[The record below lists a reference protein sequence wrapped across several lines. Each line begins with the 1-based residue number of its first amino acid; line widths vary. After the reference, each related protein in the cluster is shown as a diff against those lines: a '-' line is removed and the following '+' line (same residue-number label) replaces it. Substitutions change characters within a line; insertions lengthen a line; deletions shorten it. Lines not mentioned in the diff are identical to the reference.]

1 MRIVTVAVV
10 LFFAAAARA
19 DDTKPPQISEVRAT
33 LKGGQV
39 QVEARIT
46 DETGVLSAICHH
58 RGAAGRVE
66 DSPMVKND
74 FDDVFRATFAG
85 GPDTEYWIEASDL
98 LGNGP
103 ATYGSSAKAF
113 AVGSAAPSEKIA
125 RGQRPARKP
134 PEAKPP
140 EPKPPPERVTAK
152 VSLAPSVEHSRP
164 STSPPEGRDFL
175 VRTKIRS
182 ESPVEKA
189 VLQVRPQGTTT
200 FTNMPLTRTDAETWE
215 AQIPAAM
222 AHGNVEYFI
231 TARNAAGQATRQ
243 GEGGLRS
250 PYVIAFKTTATASP
264 ATASP
269 ATASPATATAASAA
283 APQATG
289 PFIFTDNPPVRVP
302 PGRPFVLR
310 AQVVPPTD
318 NGEMPDRVAIL
329 WRGND
334 AQDQL
339 TDMVRDETGGWGG
352 YKAELPPQDEGAIF
366 FQIVAC
372 DATASKCGIDT
383 GSKRKWHAAV
393 IAAQPGTPRPLPL
406 DAVSTKA
413 PPILPE

>member
-1 MRIVTVAVV
+1 MRIATGVMVAMVGI
-10 LFFAAAARA
+10 ASAARA
-19 DDTKPPQISEVRAT
+19 DDTKPPQISEVRAS

-58 RGAAGRVE
+58 RGAGGRVE

-74 FDDVFRATFAG
+74 FDDVFRAAFPG
-85 GPDTEYWIEASDL
+85 GPATEYWIEASDL

-103 ATYGSSAKAF
+103 AMYGSPAKAF
-113 AVGSAAPSEKIA
+113 AVGSAAPAEKTA
-125 RGQRPARKP
+125 RPQPPARKH
-134 PEAKPP
+134 A
-140 EPKPPPERVTAK
+140 EPKPPPERVAAK
-152 VSLAPSVEHSRP
+152 ASPPTVEHSRP
-164 STSPPEGRDFL
+164 ATPPPEGRDFL
-175 VRTKIRS
+175 VRTKIRG
-182 ESPVEKA
+182 ESPVERA

-200 FTNMPLTRTDAETWE
+200 FTNMPLTRTEGEAWE
-215 AQIPAAM
+215 AHIPASM
-222 AHGNVEYFI
+222 AHGSVEYFI
-231 TARNAAGQATRQ
+231 TARNEAGQAIRQ
-243 GEGGLRS
+243 GEGGSR
-250 PYVIAFKTTATASP
+250 PYVIAFKGGAAATV
-264 ATASP
+264 T
-269 ATASPATATAASAA
+269 ASAA
-283 APQATG
+283 TTPAPAQAMG
-289 PFIFTDNPPVRVP
+289 PFVFTDNPPVRIP

-339 TDMVRDETGGWGG
+339 TDMVRDDTGGWGG

-372 DATASKCGIDT
+372 DTSATRCGIDT
-383 GSKRKWHAAV
+383 GSKRKWHATA
-393 IAAQPGTPRPLPL
+393 IASQPGAARPLPL

-413 PPILPE
+413 PPTLPE